1 MVFAKLLLWLRHN
14 PNFGAFERAL
24 PVAGRSGTIRNRMA
38 GTAVEGRVK
47 AKTGSIYRVNA
58 LSGYVTLPNGRTRVF
73 SIQTNNHDLGGT
85 AMLAR
90 IDSLVVEIGK

>member
-1 MVFAKLLLWLRHN
+1 MACASIPDFAL
-14 PNFGAFERAL
+14 FEQAL
-24 PVAGRSGTIRNRMA
+24 PVRDEAAPSGPGWC

-47 AKTGSIYRVNA
+47 AKTGSIFRVNA
-58 LSGYVTLPNGRTRVF
+58 LSGYVLLPDGRTRIF

-90 IDSLVVEIGK
+90 IDSLVVEIGGK